1 MLCEAHLPAHVSP
14 GWVLY
19 CGRDAHW
26 ARISVSEEA
35 FFLERL
41 LDQTGLNRV
50 GPGVIWAPIPR
61 WVRVRLRVGPQAHSL
76 ILEISPLQ

>member
-1 MLCEAHLPAHVSP
+1 M
-14 GWVLY
+14 
-19 CGRDAHW
+19 
-26 ARISVSEEA
+26 SEEA

-76 ILEISPLQ
+76 ILEISPLQKASARRREENEKFEKKNIRKTFKEIIQ